1 MTPINPGFYKDLLD
15 QMSDGVYFVDRD
27 RRILY
32 WNQGAFRLSG
42 YNAEEIV
49 GRYCQDDTLCHVD
62 SAGHRFRRDGCPL
75 SACVEDGKSHEAKVF
90 LRHKLGRMVPVAVRV
105 QPIRDTGGSVV
116 GAVEI
121 FSDDSAQ
128 QEARRKTEGLERLA
142 FLDQLTQLPNRR
154 FVEMSLRTALS
165 EYQVHNDPFGVL
177 VIDLARLKT
186 INDSF
191 GHVTGDL
198 ALQEVAK
205 TLTGSLR
212 PTDVVGRWAAT
223 NSWPSSAT

>member
-1 MTPINPGFYKDLLD
+1 M
-15 QMSDGVYFVDRD
+15 
-27 RRILY
+27 
-32 WNQGAFRLSG
+32 
-42 YNAEEIV
+42 
-49 GRYCQDDTLCHVD
+49 
-62 SAGHRFRRDGCPL
+62 
-75 SACVEDGKSHEAKVF
+75 
-90 LRHKLGRMVPVAVRV
+90 AVRV
-105 QPIRDTGGSVV
+105 QPIRDAAGAVV

-128 QEARRKTEGLERLA
+128 YEARRKAEALERLA

-154 FVEMSLRTALS
+154 FVEMSLRTALT

-177 VIDLARLKT
+177 VIDLDQFKT

-191 GHVTGDL
+191 GHLIGDL

-212 PTDVVGRWAAT
+212 PTD
-223 NSWPSSAT
+223 